1 MPMAASRLPMPMPEI
16 ARPVVI
22 AIAGAFAAAGL
33 AVALVSPD
41 QIWLVFAAAA
51 GAVALIL
58 AFAFPVPACMAWL
71 LAIGLTPDMWL
82 GAFLGA
88 GMAVAIVAALKVTG
102 LVLVAL
108 ALVRYGPRWDA
119 FNPGLAFAAMFA
131 AGLLH
136 GLHPNLHAAES
147 FRTLLG
153 SLAPFAFCF
162 VRLPRPWSRGIVRT
176 VLCIPLAS
184 VLLGAG
190 LAAAGLHPLLVEGS
204 GLRLQGAGHPA
215 FLGGFALA
223 ACCAAVAELLRT
235 GRARHIG
242 WLVLNLVILA
252 LSGARAPLAI
262 GIAIIGLALLLAPAP
277 RLSWPR
283 RISFLLCAAITGA
296 ILLAFAGPLSADLL
310 NTIRIFNLL
319 ATDADNLS
327 GRDEIWPLFQAAWD
341 ASPWWGWGVGAGK
354 VLLPLDTTLV
364 RMLGTNAAHNEYLR
378 IGMEGGYMGLGLLIL
393 CFVLWSARHLRIMRG
408 SDRWVMLLVMIGFA
422 VHSSTDNTLIATTS
436 SVLFAWITAIFVRAD
451 PESPAQKSPAQESPK

>member
-1 MPMAASRLPMPMPEI
+1 MHIAASRLPLPMPET

-22 AIAGAFAAAGL
+22 AIALALGAAGI
-33 AVALVSPD
+33 AVAVAAPD
-41 QIWLVFAAAA
+41 QIWLVFAATLAA
-51 GAVALIL
+51 IALLL
-58 AFAFPVPACMAWL
+58 ALAFPVPACMAWL
-71 LAIGLTPDMWL
+71 LSVGLTPDMWL

-88 GMAVAIVAALKVTG
+88 GTAVAIVAALKFAG
-102 LVLVAL
+102 LILVAL

-119 FNPGLAFAAMFA
+119 FNPGFAFAAMFA

-136 GLHPNLHAAES
+136 GLHPNLDAAES

-162 VRLPRPWSRGIVRT
+162 VRLPTAWSRGIILT
-176 VLCIPLAS
+176 VLSIPLAS
-184 VLLGAG
+184 TLLGTG
-190 LAAAGLHPLLVEGS
+190 LATAGLHKLLVEGA

-223 ACCAAVAELLRT
+223 ACFAAVAELLRT
-235 GRARHIG
+235 GRTRYIA
-242 WLVLNLVILA
+242 WLALNLAILA

-262 GIAIIGLALLLAPAP
+262 GIAVITLALLLAPAP

-283 RISFLLCAAITGA
+283 RVTVILCAALTGA
-296 ILLAFAGPLSADLL
+296 ILVAFAALLSPDLFS
-310 NTIRIFNLL
+310 TIRVFNLL

-354 VLLPLDTTLV
+354 VLLPLDTPLV
-364 RMLGTNAAHNEYLR
+364 RLLGTNAAHNEYLR
-378 IGMEGGYMGLGLLIL
+378 IGVEGGYIGLGLLIL
-393 CFVLWSARHLRIMRG
+393 GFVLWSVRHLRVARG
-408 SDRWVMLLVMIGFA
+408 SDRWVMALVMIGFA

-436 SVLFAWITAIFVRAD
+436 SVLFAWIAAIFARAD
-451 PESPAQKSPAQESPK
+451 QELSAQESPI